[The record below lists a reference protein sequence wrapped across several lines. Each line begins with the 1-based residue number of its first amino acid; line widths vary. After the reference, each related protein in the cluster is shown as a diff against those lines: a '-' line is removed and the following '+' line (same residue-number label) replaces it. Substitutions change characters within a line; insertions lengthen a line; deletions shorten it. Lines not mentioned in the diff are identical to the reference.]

1 MRDQLSRTF
10 DELGR
15 MAAEVADG
23 TRKPLL
29 EFRDESERLD
39 FHIEMVHVATRAMLW
54 KMTEQMK
61 VLKKFLDRQALA
73 DHR

>member
-1 MRDQLSRTF
+1 LTNS
-10 DELGR
+10 DEWPPRSPTEPG
-15 MAAEVADG
+15 
-23 TRKPLL
+23 KPLL
-29 EFRDESERLD
+29 EFCDESERLD
-39 FHIEMVHVATRAMLW
+39 FHIEMVHVNTRAMLW